1 MPSRTRTV
9 VGLVVGLILAAGG
22 GLGVRAI
29 ADSPKKNVPPPGTE
43 RAVADANFRVVAV
56 RGNARALAL
65 SGAWR
70 PLQKD
75 DVVPR
80 PSGVDVG
87 PGDTLVS
94 LTSSDITLNAS
105 HGARATFNASGM
117 PLRVYVDR
125 GRVWVQSARDTVDA
139 VVERHQTTI
148 SGRSFGLWVRDGK
161 LLVSAI
167 AREITVRRGDRQ
179 NTYSPGT
186 EVVIGSDGVR
196 TRSLPTELSLDLDN
210 ARKDGGRWT
219 VEGRTSPAAVV
230 LGLVAGQ
237 YQELTVSSE
246 GRFNASLAEQVPA
259 QRELIAFDSAGR
271 EAQVGQRSQ
280 PLEAKAGRR
289 RAADDEAPEPEPV
302 ETTAPQLERTRPL
315 EEQRAAQNAAQPKA
329 NPGRRPGAQPKA
341 AGKAEKAD
349 EGEDAISLDEPE
361 EPAPSGHRSQK
372 IKIESDVPRA
382 TPTEKKSEATPPK
395 KDEDELELE
404 W

>member
-1 MPSRTRTV
+1 MASRTRTV

-29 ADSPKKNVPPPGTE
+29 ADSPKKNLAPPGAE
-43 RAVADANFRVVAV
+43 RAVADTNFRVVAV
-56 RGNARALAL
+56 RGTARALAL

-105 HGARATFNASGM
+105 HGARATFNAGGM

-196 TRSLPTELSLDLDN
+196 TRTLPTELSLDLDN
-210 ARKDGGRWT
+210 ARKDGGRWS
-219 VEGRTSPAAVV
+219 VDGRTSPAAVV
-230 LGLVAGQ
+230 FGLVAGQ
-237 YQELTVSSE
+237 YQEVAVSSE
-246 GRFNASLAEQVPA
+246 GRFTASLAEQIPA

-302 ETTAPQLERTRPL
+302 ESTAPQLERTRPL
-315 EEQRAAQNAAQPKA
+315 EEQRAAAQPAQRGK
-329 NPGRRPGAQPKA
+329 PTGKRPARAG
-341 AGKAEKAD
+341 GKADKAD

-361 EPAPSGHRSQK
+361 EPAPPSGHRSQK
-372 IKIESDVPRA
+372 IQLESDVPRA
-382 TPTEKKSEATPPK
+382 TPTEKKTETTPPK
-395 KDEDELELE
+395 KDEDELDLE